1 MEVEDYVIKDLF
13 SSHCIIVLCQV
24 LWGCYVT
31 IFVVGNPS
39 GVCRFEQHITTAVVG
54 SGGSG

>member
-1 MEVEDYVIKDLF
+1 MEDYVIKDLF